1 MLGAT
6 LYEDSQRVE
15 SHASSSVRVALDFK
29 FSITGDEFNLSS
41 NNNPS
46 VFSTNSHQ
54 KFEAI
59 RSE

>member
-41 NNNPS
+41 NNPS

-54 KFEAI
+54 KDEAI